1 MLVMNILLL
10 VGSGDTNS
18 HSLHLG
24 QAIEAALKERGA
36 YTELINLVEY
46 NLPLYNREVERAGEH
61 DEKTK
66 AFLEKSRAVDAFV
79 WITPI
84 YHNSFS
90 AILKN
95 ALDWQHPKFPDK
107 VVGMASHGGGRS
119 PQAVDQLMMVARAQH
134 GVTARIRVCTQNSDY
149 DENLNITEQIILDR
163 IEDFATEM
171 VGSIKRMKV

>member
-1 MLVMNILLL
+1 MNILLL
-10 VGSGDTNS
+10 VGSGDANS

-24 QAIEAALKERGA
+24 QAIEAELKKHGA
-36 YTELINLVEY
+36 NTELINLVEY
-46 NLPLYNREVERAGEH
+46 DLPLYNRTVERNNAH
-61 DEKTK
+61 SEKTQE
-66 AFLEKSRAVDAFV
+66 FLAKSRAADAFV

-119 PQAVDQLMMVARAQH
+119 PQAVDQLMTVARAQH
-134 GVTARIRVCTQNSDY
+134 GVTARIRVCTQDSDY
-149 DENLNITEQIILDR
+149 DENLTIAEPIIQQRIT
-163 IEDFATEM
+163 DFAEEIT
-171 VGSIKRMKV
+171 VQVARLKHNS